1 MVVVSHIGGHC
12 TSKFSLP
19 FSYCFIL
26 ENLCQKLMSF
36 LSKELLGLDKAPR
49 SVFGEKNVN
58 DTNSHKPGTDKV
70 EVSVFSHTCCIW
82 HPLNNYQL
90 FTCQIVFQGLL
101 LKPKREEVIPRK
113 IVSSK
118 HRSVPVRTPLNQKQ
132 KTPAESQKP
141 KPPAV
146 SPMLTC
152 NCYMTD
158 RVCNICL
165 SRYTLLIKS

>member
-1 MVVVSHIGGHC
+1 MFIW
-12 TSKFSLP
+12 F
-19 FSYCFIL
+19 CFRKLIHEL
-26 ENLCQKLMSF
+26 IQKLMSF

-49 SVFGEKNVN
+49 SVFGEKNLN
-58 DTNSHKPGTDKV
+58 GANSHKPGTDKV
-70 EVSVFSHTCCIW
+70 EVSVFSHTGCIW
-82 HPLNNYQL
+82 HLLNNYQL
-90 FTCQIVFQGLL
+90 FTCQIAFQGLL
-101 LKPKREEVIPRK
+101 LKPKREEIIPRK

-118 HRSVPVRTPLNQKQ
+118 HRSVPVRTPLNQRQ

-141 KPPAV
+141 KPPVV
-146 SPMLTC
+146 SSMLTC